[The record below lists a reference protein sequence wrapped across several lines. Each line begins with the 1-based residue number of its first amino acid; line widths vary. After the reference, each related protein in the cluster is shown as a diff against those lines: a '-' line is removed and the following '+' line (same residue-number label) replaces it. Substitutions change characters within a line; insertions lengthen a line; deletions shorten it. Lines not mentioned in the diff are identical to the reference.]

1 MSEARYG
8 YDTCPQARIIDG
20 RHEPAVNAM
29 ATRRGNGGRARTAVG
44 PPPATLTRPRPRRR
58 HFASSTIRRRAF
70 PAQHG
75 RRLRRSVAD
84 NPTRFL
90 CVEPDPETGAMRP
103 VTKRGR
109 PVYLYLCREEREVR

>member
-1 MSEARYG
+1 MTMPSRTSVFVFRGDKPPEG
-8 YDTCPQARIIDG
+8 PDG
-20 RHEPAVNAM
+20 EPKQDEG
-29 ATRRGNGGRARTAVG
+29 TEPSGGEVVSSYTYTFDAG
-44 PPPATLTRPRPRRR
+44 PPPFRFEHDPAARVFRLTTADGTVEVWR
-58 HFASSTIRRRAF
+58 
-70 PAQHG
+70 
-75 RRLRRSVAD
+75 D